1 VIDRRKYA
9 AQGHGPGQRWRT
21 SARSWSKVTGL
32 CLHQTACVL
41 GERVERWDSVGSHV
55 GITRAGQEFWLHD
68 FDRIVAHGNGW
79 NARTV
84 GPARGR
90 SGPDARERRGMLRSN
105 PSHRREGRQSRRR
118 REGAGVAPPVVELE
132 AERSRLGDLAADR
145 CTHERRARALGRRGR
160 VQDRR
165 WAVGAEGMGPD
176 QARAVLT
183 GARLSCVHDDPSLH
197 RRRIVQALESSYGT
211 AACGSFYATL
221 ARCGTRGGWCSW
233 RC

>member
-1 VIDRRKYA
+1 VDRRGVGQVQGDAVIDRRKYA

-84 GPARGR
+84 GIEIDG
-90 SGPDARERRGMLRSN
+90 LY
-105 PSHRREGRQSRRR
+105 
-118 REGAGVAPPVVELE
+118 AGVE
-132 AERSRLGDLAADR
+132 GDPA
-145 CTHERRARALGRRGR
+145 T
-160 VQDRR
+160 V
-165 WAVGAEGMGPD
+165 W
-176 QARAVLT
+176 
-183 GARLSCVHDDPSLH
+183 DDPSTPGRERGMVLPA
-197 RRRIVQALESSYGT
+197 IQVT
-211 AACGSFYATL
+211 AACDAIRWIVGEVASHGGKVKALVSHRQASDSRRNDPGSAIWQAVALPMSDELGLSDGGEGFKIGDGRAIPKEWDG
-221 ARCGTRGGWCSW
+221 ARRS
-233 RC
+233 RY